1 MGYVHAKIELSNP
14 REPDLKP
21 IPVEALADT
30 GALMLCIP
38 EHLALQL
45 NLQQESERE
54 VTVADGRSMKV
65 PYVGPL
71 KVSFQDR
78 ICFVGALV
86 LGDTVLL
93 GAVPLE
99 DMDLTINPS
108 RQCLEPDPRSPNIPH
123 ALVKAMR
130 SHGGH
135 KPTGTGVSPLLK
147 PQPKTPPPTNEKS
160 RSGTI
165 QHSQTPA

>member
-1 MGYVHAKIELSNP
+1 MGYVHATIELSNP
-14 REPDLKP
+14 RQPDLKP

-123 ALVKAMR
+123 ALVKA
-130 SHGGH
+130 SAPGDGQQ
-135 KPTGTGVSPLLK
+135 SD
-147 PQPKTPPPTNEKS
+147 QPKN
-160 RSGTI
+160 
-165 QHSQTPA
+165 